1 VDQNVDEDPDRWV
14 QACCFLCSNG
24 CGIDIGV
31 KGDQPGGFVRP
42 YVNRHGER
50 REGEP
55 EALDQA
61 LLVERSQSAFG
72 LLRDLQDLWLMANEN
87 TISVAVLLQG
97 ARALGDR
104 DLEKGLQGV
113 ENRNEH
119 QRTWLLTRIRQA
131 APQTLSVPS

>member
-1 VDQNVDEDPDRWV
+1 MV
-14 QACCFLCSNG
+14 QACCFLCSNS

-31 KGDQPGGFVRP
+31 KDDQPGGRENVAVVRP
-42 YVNRHGER
+42 YVNKYGAR

-55 EALDQA
+55 EALDKA
-61 LLVERSQSAFG
+61 LLVDRSQSAFG
-72 LLRDLQDLWLMANEN
+72 LLRDLQDLWLMVNEN

-97 ARALGDR
+97 AHALGDR

-119 QRTWLLTRIRQA
+119 QGTWLLTRIRQA